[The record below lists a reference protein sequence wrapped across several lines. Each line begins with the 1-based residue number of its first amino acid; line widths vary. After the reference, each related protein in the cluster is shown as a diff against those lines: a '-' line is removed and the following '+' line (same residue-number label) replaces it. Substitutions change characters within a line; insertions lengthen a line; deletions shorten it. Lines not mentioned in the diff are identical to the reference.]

1 MARKLLNLAQD
12 NRGKG
17 AGLRAE
23 AAGQDCTN
31 VYVYDV
37 IDSWWGVSAM
47 DFANALAAI
56 TTPKICLRINSPG
69 GDVFE
74 ARAMMAAIA
83 DHAAGKG
90 TEFSAR
96 IDGLCAS
103 AATALT
109 LPCKTVDIIDGGFY
123 MIHQAWTFAMG
134 DADDMRAAADLLDK
148 VDNVLIAGY
157 AAKCGKPEAELRTL
171 MEEETWFDAQEA
183 VEAGFCNSVCEIPIA
198 PGSGDAKTENRAD
211 PRLFNLGV
219 YDKAPKAL
227 TEAPAARV
235 LDDAAR
241 TRMMAR
247 LRLYERTAD

>member
-1 MARKLLNLAQD
+1 MHRKLLNLAQD

-23 AAGQDCTN
+23 VSGQDCTN
-31 VYVYDV
+31 VYIYDV
-37 IDSWWGVSAM
+37 IDGWWGVSAM
-47 DFANALAAI
+47 DFANVLAGI

-74 ARAMMAAIA
+74 ARTMMAAIA
-83 DHAAGKG
+83 EHPA
-90 TEFSAR
+90 EFSAR

-109 LPCKTVDIIDGGFY
+109 LPCKTVDIVDGGFY

-148 VDNVLIAGY
+148 VDAVLVAGY
-157 AAKCGKPEAELRTL
+157 AAKCGKPADEIQAL

-183 VEAGFCNSVCEIPIA
+183 VAASFCNSVIEIPVA
-198 PGSGDAKTENRAD
+198 PTSEAKAENRAD

-227 TEAPAARV
+227 TDPPASPKHDLAARN
-235 LDDAAR
+235 
-241 TRMMAR
+241 RMMAR

>member
-1 MARKLLNLAQD
+1 MHRKLLNLAQD

-23 AAGQDCTN
+23 ASGQDCTN
-31 VYVYDV
+31 VYIYDV
-37 IDSWWGVSAM
+37 IDGWWGVSAT
-47 DFANALAAI
+47 DFTNVLAGI

-74 ARAMMAAIA
+74 ARTMMAAIA
-83 DHAAGKG
+83 EHPA
-90 TEFSAR
+90 EFSAR

-109 LPCKTVDIIDGGFY
+109 LPCKTVDIVDGGFY

-134 DADDMRAAADLLDK
+134 DADDMRAAAELLDK
-148 VDNVLIAGY
+148 VDAVLVAGY
-157 AAKCGKPEAELRTL
+157 VAKCGKPADEIKAL

-183 VEAGFCNSVCEIPIA
+183 VAAGFCNSVIEIPIA
-198 PGSGDAKTENRAD
+198 PTKEADAQNRAD
-211 PRLFNLGV
+211 ARLFNLGV

-227 TEAPAARV
+227 TVPPAPPEHDLAARN
-235 LDDAAR
+235 
-241 TRMMAR
+241 RMMAR